1 MVIVISILGSSLTRK
16 TDGSRVLEDDRS
28 WLDKYERLLHSKL
41 PRGPVPPSA
50 PSLCHNALHLYRQEE
65 FLSTQDQSYWYVN
78 NANVGSH
85 STNVVGLHLRLL
97 PPCSTPD
104 LGCE

>member
-1 MVIVISILGSSLTRK
+1 MNSSCRHINLYLIMVIVISILGSSLTRR

-65 FLSTQDQSYWYVN
+65 FLSAQDQSYC
-78 NANVGSH
+78 
-85 STNVVGLHLRLL
+85 
-97 PPCSTPD
+97 P
-104 LGCE
+104 